1 LQSLPESIGNLVKLT
16 SLWLSHNRLQSLP
29 ESIGNLVNLTNL
41 RFDHN
46 QLQSLPESIGNLVML
61 TSLWLSNNQLQ
72 SLPESIGNLVMLTSL
87 WLDYNQLQSL
97 PESIGNLVNLTDL
110 RFDHN
115 QLQSLPESI
124 GNLVNLTD
132 LRLDLNRLQSLP
144 ESIGNLLKLKEL
156 WLDLN
161 RLQSLPESIG
171 NLLKLK
177 ELWLSHN
184 RLQSLPESIGNLVN
198 LKKLNLWGN
207 QLQSLPASIENLVNL
222 ESLDLTNNHFNS
234 VPECLLRLSTN
245 CTINLEGNPL
255 RGEEIAR
262 LRQRINQPGY
272 HGPQFIFSV
281 HESRPQNVP
290 TRPQQVSTRS
300 FESTLPN
307 WCNETCQCQLLA
319 KLPEPVKTDL
329 SNWFSRIQQIPYYT
343 SNPTA
348 AKGQIALF
356 LNWLANEENQDHLD
370 IAYTI
375 LSQATSTC
383 GDRVALSVNELL
395 LHVKLCQSQ
404 QLTPAELKELIMGS
418 VKLAELYEIAQETSA
433 SQRLTDPIE
442 VFLCYQI
449 RLKEALNLPIETTSM
464 LYEGLAD
471 LSEQDILTAKERI
484 MHKISTPQ
492 QQAQCLMENAFWVKA
507 IQSRL
512 TPAHLAQ
519 AEACFSFESS
529 EIQAHIHSILA
540 RMDLQ
545 SSVSIYDQIS
555 QLCEQ
560 DKEDK
565 MNAVLNGGN
574 LNEINTFHQEFKIK
588 EPTVWNPHYLATLL
602 FLYPQ

>member
-1 LQSLPESIGNLVKLT
+1 
-16 SLWLSHNRLQSLP
+16 
-29 ESIGNLVNLTNL
+29 
-41 RFDHN
+41 
-46 QLQSLPESIGNLVML
+46 
-61 TSLWLSNNQLQ
+61 
-72 SLPESIGNLVMLTSL
+72 
-87 WLDYNQLQSL
+87 
-97 PESIGNLVNLTDL
+97 
-110 RFDHN
+110 
-115 QLQSLPESI
+115 
-124 GNLVNLTD
+124 
-132 LRLDLNRLQSLP
+132 
-144 ESIGNLLKLKEL
+144 
-156 WLDLN
+156 
-161 RLQSLPESIG
+161 
-171 NLLKLK
+171 
-177 ELWLSHN
+177 
-184 RLQSLPESIGNLVN
+184 
-198 LKKLNLWGN
+198 
-207 QLQSLPASIENLVNL
+207 
-222 ESLDLTNNHFNS
+222 
-234 VPECLLRLSTN
+234 
-245 CTINLEGNPL
+245 
-255 RGEEIAR
+255 
-262 LRQRINQPGY
+262 
-272 HGPQFIFSV
+272 
-281 HESRPQNVP
+281 
-290 TRPQQVSTRS
+290 VSTRS

-307 WCNETCQCQLLA
+307 WCDTACQPQLLA

-343 SNPTA
+343 SNPAA

-484 MHKISTPQ
+484 MHKISTLQ

-545 SSVSIYDQIS
+545 SSVSIYDQIN

-560 DKEDK
+560 DKQDK
-565 MNAVLNGGN
+565 MDAVLNEGN
-574 LNEINTFHQEFKIK
+574 PDRINAFHQEFKIK
-588 EPTVWNPHYLATLL
+588 ESTVWNPNYLATLL
-602 FLYPQ
+602 FLYLQ